1 MKLIFEY
8 IKKYKATYIGVVII
22 FIIGLFIGAIISF
35 RTSEDERNEIK
46 NYISDSIQNL
56 EDYKDN
62 KQEIFISTFTQN
74 MKFIFITWILGC
86 TIIAGFTIYILMLYK
101 GFLIGYIILIVLN
114 IFGIAQGFKFLN
126 ILLILQNIIIL
137 PMLFL
142 LATSGIR
149 LYKEII
155 KKETDIKY
163 EIIRHCVIGFL
174 CVGAVI
180 ISSCIEA
187 YFAVLFL

>member
-35 RTSEDERNEIK
+35 RTSENERDEIK
-46 NYISDSIQNL
+46 NYISESIQNL
-56 EDYKDN
+56 EIYKDN

-74 MKFIFITWILGC
+74 MKFIFITWLLGC

-101 GFLIGYIILIVLN
+101 GFLIGYIIFIVLN
-114 IFGIAQGFKFLN
+114 IFGINQGFKFLN

-155 KKETDIKY
+155 KKENDIKY
-163 EIIRHCVIGFL
+163 EIIRHSVIGFL

-180 ISSCIEA
+180 ISSCVEA

>member
-101 GFLIGYIILIVLN
+101 GFLIGYIISIVLN

-180 ISSCIEA
+180 ISSCIEV

>member
-62 KQEIFISTFTQN
+62 KQDIFISTFTQN

-101 GFLIGYIILIVLN
+101 GFLIGYIISIVLN

>member
-101 GFLIGYIILIVLN
+101 GFLIGYIISIVLN

>member
-101 GFLIGYIILIVLN
+101 GFLIGYIISMVLN

-174 CVGAVI
+174 CVGAVM

>member
-35 RTSEDERNEIK
+35 RTSENERDEIK
-46 NYISDSIQNL
+46 NYISESIQNL
-56 EDYKDN
+56 EIYKDN

-101 GFLIGYIILIVLN
+101 GFLIGYIISIVLN